1 MAEKRNKGLKESWRK
16 FIVSLKKRPHN
27 IPMCMMVIAFVVYS
41 FNLTKISNTTAVIN
55 RPMMGLCE
63 FVIMLFSILAFVAFL
78 NAYPK
83 RQKPILPMVILLYV
97 LQLAI
102 IFADYTYL
110 TRINEGLSSIQIT
123 AARQFIPQAQS
134 MLTVH
139 IILVVLTVVLIV
151 LIPVLGKLLNRIDT
165 SVAIAENED
174 VNIELVD
181 ADDNAEATRSGG
193 KRHEN
198 EN

>member
-1 MAEKRNKGLKESWRK
+1 MAEEKRNKGFAESKRK

-27 IPMCMMVIAFVVYS
+27 IPLCMMVIAFIVYS
-41 FNLTKISNTTAVIN
+41 FNLTKVSNTTAVVN
-55 RPMMGLCE
+55 RPFMGLCE

-83 RQKPILPMVILLYV
+83 RQKPILPMVILLYLLEGIV
-97 LQLAI
+97 A
-102 IFADYTYL
+102 FADVVYL
-110 TRINEGLSSIQIT
+110 SKIAEGLQSIQIN
-123 AARQFIPQAQS
+123 ASRQFIPQAQS

-139 IILVVLTVVLIV
+139 IVLVALSIV
-151 LIPVLGKLLNRIDT
+151 LIALIPVIGKALNKIDT

-174 VNIELVD
+174 VSIELVS
-181 ADDNAEATRSGG
+181 DDSAEAARSGG

>member
-1 MAEKRNKGLKESWRK
+1 MAEEKRKKGFAESKRK

-27 IPMCMMVIAFVVYS
+27 IPLCMMAIAFIVYS

-55 RPMMGLCE
+55 RPLMGLCE

-83 RQKPILPMVILLYV
+83 RQKPILPMVILLYALEIIVAGADV
-97 LQLAI
+97 L
-102 IFADYTYL
+102 YL
-110 TRINEGLSSIQIT
+110 KRISEGLQSIQVN
-123 AARQFIPQAQS
+123 ASRQFIPQAQS

-139 IILVVLTVVLIV
+139 IVLVVLSIV
-151 LIPVLGKLLNRIDT
+151 LIALIPVIGKALNKIDT

-174 VNIELVD
+174 VQIELVS
-181 ADDNAEATRSGG
+181 DDEGEAARSGG
-193 KRHEN
+193 KRQES
-198 EN
+198 EK

>member
-27 IPMCMMVIAFVVYS
+27 IPMCMMAIAFVVYS

-139 IILVVLTVVLIV
+139 IILVILTVVLIA

-181 ADDNAEATRSGG
+181 ADDNAEAARSGG

>member
-1 MAEKRNKGLKESWRK
+1 MAEKRNRGFKESWRK

-27 IPMCMMVIAFVVYS
+27 IPLCMMAIAFVDYS

-55 RPMMGLCE
+55 KPFMGLCE
-63 FVIMLFSILAFVAFL
+63 FMIMLFSILAFVVFL

-83 RQKPILPMVILLYV
+83 RQKPILPMVILLYA
-97 LQLAI
+97 LQLIVA
-102 IFADYTYL
+102 ASDVVYL
-110 TRINEGLSSIQIT
+110 GKISEGLQTIQVN
-123 AARQFIPQAQS
+123 ASRQFIPQAQS

-139 IILVVLTVVLIV
+139 IVLVALTIVLIA
-151 LIPVLGKLLNRIDT
+151 LIPVLGKMLNKIDT
-165 SVAIAENED
+165 SVKLAENED
-174 VNIELVD
+174 VEIELVD
-181 ADDNAEATRSGG
+181 TDEGETARSSG

>member
-1 MAEKRNKGLKESWRK
+1 MAEEKTNKGFKESWRK

-27 IPMCMMVIAFVVYS
+27 IPLCMMAIAFVVYS

-55 RPMMGLCE
+55 KPFMGLCE
-63 FVIMLFSILAFVAFL
+63 FMIMLFSILAFVVFL

-83 RQKPILPMVILLYV
+83 RQKPILPMVILLYA
-97 LQLAI
+97 LQLIVA
-102 IFADYTYL
+102 ASDVVYL
-110 TRINEGLSSIQIT
+110 GKISEGLQTIQVN
-123 AARQFIPQAQS
+123 ASRQFIPQAQS

-139 IILVVLTVVLIV
+139 IVLVALTIVLIA
-151 LIPVLGKLLNRIDT
+151 LIPVLGKMLNKIDT
-165 SVAIAENED
+165 SVKLAENED
-174 VNIELVD
+174 VEIELVD
-181 ADDNAEATRSGG
+181 TDEGETARSGG